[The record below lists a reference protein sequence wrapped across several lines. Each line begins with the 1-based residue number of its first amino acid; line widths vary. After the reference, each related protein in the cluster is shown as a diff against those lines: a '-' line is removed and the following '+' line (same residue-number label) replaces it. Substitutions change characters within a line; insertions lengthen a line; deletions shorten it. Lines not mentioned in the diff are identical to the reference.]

1 MPSGLKRYQH
11 SRQTHFATFSCYH
24 RHSLFTADDPKQ
36 VFELAMERVR
46 RGFDLQVFG
55 YAVMPEHIH
64 LLLGEPKR
72 GILADALTSPK
83 QGVAR
88 RLIGS
93 AEHFWQKRYYDF
105 NVRDY
110 EQFAEKLRYI
120 HRNPVKRGLC
130 ERPEDWEW
138 SSFGHHA
145 TGAEGPR
152 MEPRCCAGRPA

>member
-24 RHSLFTADDPKQ
+24 RHSLFTADDPRQ
-36 VFELAMERVR
+36 VFELALERVR
-46 RGFDLQVFG
+46 RAFDLQVFG
-55 YAVMPEHIH
+55 YAVMPEHMH
-64 LLLGEPKR
+64 LPLSEPKR
-72 GILADALTSPK
+72 GILADALTSLK

-110 EQFAEKLRYI
+110 AHSALGGI
-120 HRNPVKRGLC
+120 PVDVAQLLGELLVRDAFRVSRKATSE
-130 ERPEDWEW
+130 ERTSRPF
-138 SSFGHHA
+138 SS
-145 TGAEGPR
+145 
-152 MEPRCCAGRPA
+152 